1 MHGGGKIFLH
11 SLKRRPADASR
22 DAFGGQVDAAWP
34 ANAFPPP
41 HASLLKAQ
49 GEKKKKKENRA
60 SLKIIFSLFFRKY
73 KSKIKQCK
81 RVIRDL
87 ENHSLGPL
95 CSYTLYF
102 TWHEMAKHSV
112 VRIVSHIHCFA
123 WIILL

>member
-1 MHGGGKIFLH
+1 MHREMLLGAKWMPHGQRML
-11 SLKRRPADASR
+11 SRPRMQASSKLR
-22 DAFGGQVDAAWP
+22 V
-34 ANAFPPP
+34 
-41 HASLLKAQ
+41 
-49 GEKKKKKENRA
+49 KKKEEKKENRA
-60 SLKIIFSLFFRKY
+60 SLKIIFSLFFWKY

>member
-1 MHGGGKIFLH
+1 MHREMLLGAKWMPH
-11 SLKRRPADASR
+11 
-22 DAFGGQVDAAWP
+22 GQRMLSQ
-34 ANAFPPP
+34 PP

-49 GEKKKKKENRA
+49 GEKKKKKK
-60 SLKIIFSLFFRKY
+60 SGVLKNNFFFRKY
-73 KSKIKQCK
+73 KSKIKQCT

-102 TWHEMAKHSV
+102 TWHEMTKHSV
-112 VRIVSHIHCFA
+112 VRIVSHIHFFA